1 MIATRTRAERTV
13 VHAVGD
19 TLFAGNGGS
28 GATWKFS
35 LAMTG
40 DYDCH
45 VFASPMTEDNP
56 WRSKMV
62 TITFPNMGDMASNL
76 EAALAKKRLPR
87 ALVAAILSALPAFL
101 VDAEI
106 AYGSGQYL
114 FRPD

>member
-1 MIATRTRAERTV
+1 
-13 VHAVGD
+13 VGE
-19 TLFAGNGGS
+19 TLFAGNRGN

-45 VFASPMTEDNP
+45 VFASPVTEGNP

-62 TITFPNMGDMASNL
+62 TITFPNMSDMAANL
-76 EAALAKKRLPR
+76 EAALARKRLLR
-87 ALVAAILSALPAFL
+87 AVVAAILSTLPAFL